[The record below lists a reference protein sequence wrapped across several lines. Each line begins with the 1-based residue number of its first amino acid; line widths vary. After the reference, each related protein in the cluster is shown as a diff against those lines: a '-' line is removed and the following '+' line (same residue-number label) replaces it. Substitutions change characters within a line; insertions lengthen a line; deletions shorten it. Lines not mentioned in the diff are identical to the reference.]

1 MNRQCKTLR
10 EVMTEEAVFSPCVY
24 DCMTAKIVEQTGFK
38 AMCLSGSS
46 VAASFCGVPDIGLV
60 SLEDLTEIISRIT
73 AYAKI
78 PMIVDIDTGFGNELN
93 TIRTCE
99 RVAAAGAMAVHL
111 EDQTFPKRCGH
122 LQGKEIISREDY
134 FRKIKAAADALK
146 GTDCLL
152 IARTDS
158 YHMYGVEESI
168 YRNLG
173 ALEMG
178 ADITFTEGT
187 GTIRDIEKLAK
198 EVPGWKMFDMLV
210 KGASPKVS
218 FEDLVDYGY
227 RLVTAPAISTGGAT
241 VGITEAAKSAE
252 ANNSDIYSVNYGWNR
267 QKLDRLTEFEK
278 WQELGK
284 RYCL

>member
-1 MNRQCKTLR
+1 MRTCKTLR
-10 EVMTEEAVFSPCVY
+10 EELNEGAVFSPCVY
-24 DCMTAKIVEQTGFK
+24 DCISAKIVEKAGFK

-60 SLEDLTEIISRIT
+60 SFEDLLEIVNRIT
-73 AYAKI
+73 TYAKI

-122 LQGKEIISREDY
+122 LQGKEIIPAKDY
-134 FRKIKAAADALK
+134 FRKIKAAARALE

-158 YHMYGVEESI
+158 YHMCGVDEAI

-173 ALEMG
+173 ALDNG
-178 ADITFTEGT
+178 AGITFTEGT
-187 GTIRDIEKLAK
+187 GTIRDIEKLARA
-198 EVPGWKMFDMLV
+198 VPGWKMFDMLV
-210 KGASPKVS
+210 KGASPKVT
-218 FEDLVDYGY
+218 FEELVDYGY

-241 VGITEAAKSAE
+241 VGIGEAVRSAKE
-252 ANNSDIYSVNYGWNR
+252 HNSDIYSVENNWTPAAM
-267 QKLDRLTEFEK
+267 QELVDLPM
-278 WQELGK
+278 WQEYS
-284 RYCL
+284 REFCQS

>member
-1 MNRQCKTLR
+1 MKRQYKTLK
-10 EVMTEEAVFSPCVY
+10 EVMTEEAVFCPCVY
-24 DCMTAKIVEQTGFK
+24 DCITMKIVEDTGFK

-46 VAASFCGVPDIGLV
+46 VSAGFCGLPDIGLV
-60 SLEDLTEIISRIT
+60 SLEDLTEIVSRIT

-99 RVAAAGAMAVHL
+99 RIAAAGAMAVHL

-122 LQGKEIISREDY
+122 LQGKEVIPAKDY
-134 FRKIKAAADALK
+134 FRKIKAAARALE

-158 YHMYGVEESI
+158 YHTHGVKEAI

-173 ALEMG
+173 ALDAG

-187 GTIRDIEKLAK
+187 GTIRDIEELAK
-198 EVPGWKMFDMLV
+198 AVPGWKMFDMLV
-210 KGASPKVS
+210 KGASPKVT

-241 VGITEAAKSAE
+241 VGIGEAAKSAAE
-252 ANNSDIYSVNYGWNR
+252 NKSDVYAVNNNWSVKKFREMMGLSMWQKYS
-267 QKLDRLTEFEK
+267 EE
-278 WQELGK
+278 
-284 RYCL
+284 YCG